1 MAALRYVG
9 VCRCVNLGRRFKP
22 VLTTTGC
29 LPSKNEVLELTG
41 QTSLVG
47 LFHQH
52 RGKGFLGSER
62 ICGNKH
68 LHSKQFSTDS
78 GHYSSNPKK
87 KTLYSLINIKY
98 KGSDEAVLRSY
109 TKFMTMAAE
118 HLDIDISNR
127 ILLPIAIERHTLL
140 KSPHIN
146 KKHRAQYEVR
156 THGRMLQVRNVT
168 QETADVFLEY
178 IQRNIPEGVSMK
190 VEQTELESI
199 SDYFELPP
207 EAQEFL
213 KQQESNQRKT

>member
-1 MAALRYVG
+1 M
-9 VCRCVNLGRRFKP
+9 NLGRSLKP
-22 VLTTTGC
+22 VLTSTGC
-29 LPSKNEVLELTG
+29 LSSKNEVLELAG

-52 RGKGFLGSER
+52 RRKGFLGTER
-62 ICGNKH
+62 NYGNKH

-78 GHYSSNPKK
+78 GHHTPNSQKE
-87 KTLYSLINIKY
+87 TLYSLINIKY

-109 TKFMTMAAE
+109 TKFMTMAAK
-118 HLDIDISNR
+118 HLDIDISDR
-127 ILLPIAIERHTLL
+127 ILLPTAIERYTIL
-140 KSPHIN
+140 KSPHIF
-146 KKHRAQYEVR
+146 KKHRAQYEIR

-178 IQRNIPEGVSMK
+178 VQRNIPEGVSMK

-199 SDYFELPP
+199 SDYFVLPP

-213 KQQESNQRKT
+213 EHQKSNQEKRE